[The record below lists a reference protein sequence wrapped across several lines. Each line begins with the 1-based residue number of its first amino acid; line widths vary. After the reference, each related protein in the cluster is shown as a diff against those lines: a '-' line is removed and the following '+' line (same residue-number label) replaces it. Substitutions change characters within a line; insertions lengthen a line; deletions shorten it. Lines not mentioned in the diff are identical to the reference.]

1 MMVRALALLLSIT
14 ALSVVANPVGLQS
27 RAAPDNTVLV
37 SSASNYCMI
46 MPRYVQR
53 LSVHHRSFSRL
64 SVIRTL
70 TSATPN
76 ILEVNNTM
84 RPYGYDHRLKLVLI
98 GMQSY
103 CSASA
108 RTSSTQG
115 LLPANFWSNMA
126 FKTGN
131 GKTGKRYAQR
141 MYRFILASRL
151 S

>member
-1 MMVRALALLLSIT
+1 M
-14 ALSVVANPVGLQS
+14 
-27 RAAPDNTVLV
+27 
-37 SSASNYCMI
+37 
-46 MPRYVQR
+46 
-53 LSVHHRSFSRL
+53 
-64 SVIRTL
+64 RTL

-84 RPYGYDHRLKLVLI
+84 RPYGYDHRLKLVLLVI

-115 LLPANFWSNMA
+115 LLPANFWSNIA
-126 FKTGN
+126 FKTGK

-141 MYRFILASRL
+141 MY
-151 S
+151 

>member
-1 MMVRALALLLSIT
+1 MPSHYASPHSTSSLNHDGSSPCPSALYHCFVRR
-14 ALSVVANPVGLQS
+14 GES
-27 RAAPDNTVLV
+27 RWPAIEGQPQDNTVLV

-84 RPYGYDHRLKLVLI
+84 RPLWL
-98 GMQSY
+98 
-103 CSASA
+103 
-108 RTSSTQG
+108 
-115 LLPANFWSNMA
+115 
-126 FKTGN
+126 
-131 GKTGKRYAQR
+131 
-141 MYRFILASRL
+141 
-151 S
+151 